1 MIGILREIVHNLVVI
16 ILLTTFLDMLLPN
29 NNMQRFIKVVMG
41 LFIMIT
47 ILNPIIVFLNR
58 GMEINSWSLSLP
70 YEEKVDTVF
79 AQGEEFARL
88 QDNQIKD
95 EYKKGLE
102 QQIQV
107 IVSLIPEVKDVSC
120 QLEMVKSDRIGSI
133 GEIKKVNLNILL
145 EEQDLL
151 VKPVESVTL
160 SPQNNKKVDDSY
172 DGVKKKIINIVSNYY
187 NLPENYIDINLK

>member
-120 QLEMVKSDRIGSI
+120 QLEMVKSSRIGSI